1 MGYARREF
9 ILCLA
14 ASVAA
19 PGSILAQPGARTYR
33 VAIVFNG
40 SVDSDRVFLEAFLQG
55 LRQHGYRDGVG
66 VKLELSYAEGR
77 TERAL
82 ALIQEAVA
90 REPAVIV
97 LQGSGAGWAAKKA
110 TSTIPIV
117 LAQIADPVGLGLAAS
132 LARPGGNVTGN
143 SIQPEAFVPKS
154 LELLHEILPNVRTV
168 GVMTDPAMQAVPQL
182 WAAVENTAKRLQVA
196 LERFDASTPEEIDRV
211 LGAFAARR
219 PGALLV
225 FPMPLFGSHRR
236 KIIESLTRDRI
247 PAMLTSTGTADLGA
261 LMSYLVNA
269 SDMWRNAA
277 TFVHRILQGA
287 KPSELPFEQATR
299 FEFSINLRTA
309 KALGIKIPQ
318 SVLVRADRVI
328 E

>member
-1 MGYARREF
+1 MGFSRRQL
-9 ILCLA
+9 ILCFA

-19 PGSILAQPGARTYR
+19 PGSIRAQAGARTHR

-55 LRQHGYRDGVG
+55 LRQHGYREGVG
-66 VKLELSYAEGR
+66 IKLELSYAQGR
-77 TERAL
+77 TEQGL
-82 ALIQEAVA
+82 ALIQETVA
-90 REPAVIV
+90 RGPDVIV
-97 LQGSGAGWAAKKA
+97 LQGSAAGSAAKKA

-117 LAQIADPVGLGLAAS
+117 LAQVADPVGLGLAAS
-132 LARPGGNVTGN
+132 LARPGGNITGN

-154 LELLHEILPNVRTV
+154 LELLHETLPNVRTV

-182 WAAVENTAKRLQVA
+182 WVAVEGTAKRLRIA

-211 LGAFAARR
+211 LAAFAARR
-219 PGALLV
+219 PSALLV

-236 KIIESLTRDRI
+236 KIIESLTRERI
-247 PAMLTSTGTADLGA
+247 PAILTSTEAADLGA
-261 LMSYLVNA
+261 LMSYLVSA
-269 SDMWRNAA
+269 ADMWRNAA

-299 FEFSINLRTA
+299 FELSINLRSA